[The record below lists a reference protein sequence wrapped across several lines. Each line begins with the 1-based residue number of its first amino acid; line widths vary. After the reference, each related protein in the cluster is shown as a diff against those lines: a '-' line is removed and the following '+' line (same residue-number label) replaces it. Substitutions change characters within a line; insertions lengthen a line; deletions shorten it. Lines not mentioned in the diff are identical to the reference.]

1 MEKLTDIDLLYLVLS
16 SPKYA
21 SGLII
26 LLVISYWLIRKVI
39 GLNNELSKMIQD
51 SEDIINNHSHSNNF

>member
-16 SPKYA
+16 NPKYA

-26 LLVISYWLIRKVI
+26 LLVISYWLIHKVI

-51 SEDIINNHSHSNNF
+51 SEDILNNHPRSNNF